1 MTTSIDHA
9 AAAFDVALGNTG
21 VTADDHAGK
30 PDSGSPTDSLFG
42 NLGQFTPDGDEF
54 AGGDGQP
61 NPEEKPA
68 KRDPKGKFAKEDD
81 EETGETA
88 EPGDDE
94 ETDDEN
100 PGADEETDDEEGDD
114 EDDMSREYVVMVDGE
129 EVTVPLK
136 EALEGYQRTE
146 VFHRRMNQLDAAKKE
161 LGGFAEQLIRD
172 REVWDAR
179 LAEAEELMKSVLPP
193 EPDWDK
199 LYEQD
204 PRQARQLQ
212 VQFDALQK
220 RAADIRSKREAA
232 AKEASEREARET
244 AEFANREYQKF
255 AKSAGWS
262 SREDAA
268 RDINDMRETALSAGF
283 SEEEV
288 AAVIDSRM
296 LTILRDAAKYRRIKA
311 AKPEAVKKKL
321 NHAGA
326 ENRNDGTARRAVAE
340 AKRNLG
346 RTGSVDDAAR
356 FFQQVIKR

>member
-100 PGADEETDDEEGDD
+100 PGADEDTDDEETDD

-212 VQFDALQK
+212 VQFDALHK
-220 RAADIRSKREAA
+220 RVAEIRGKREAVD
-232 AKEASEREARET
+232 KENTERIARENDQ
-244 AEFANREYQKF
+244 FAKAEYQKF
-255 AKSAGWS
+255 AKAVAWP
-262 SREDAA
+262 SREAA
-268 RDINDMRETALSAGF
+268 SKDLTDMLAAALAVGF
-283 SEEEV
+283 SEEE
-288 AAVIDSRM
+288 AAQVVDSRM
-296 LTILRDAAKYRRIKA
+296 LTLLLDAAKYRRIKA
-311 AKPEAVKKKL
+311 AKPVAAAKKL
-321 NHAGA
+321 THAGA
-326 ENRNDGTARRAVAE
+326 GTRNDGTARRAVAE

-356 FFQQVIKR
+356 FFQQVLKR